1 MTPPGSPRAA
11 ADASGERPAAGTRT
25 TLADRVYARLKDELH
40 DFLLMA
46 GDRFNEIETAQRLG
60 VSRTPLREALFR
72 LRNEGFLEVESKA
85 GWSVRQIDFD
95 KLDELYDL
103 RVVLELAS
111 VERLCA
117 LAGAPPELIA
127 LREFWMVGP
136 TERARD
142 PLVVGQADEA
152 FHSAL
157 VMAAGNREISR
168 VHREVTERIRIVRRL
183 DFTHA
188 ERIEATYDEHSAI
201 LQAIGSREVHLAG
214 QRLRQHIE
222 HSRQAVHRITLHAL
236 QAARSRQARCMG

>member
-1 MTPPGSPRAA
+1 MTPPGPPRAA
-11 ADASGERPAAGTRT
+11 ADASGERPAAGTRS

-40 DFLLMA
+40 DFLLVA

-72 LRNEGFLEVESKA
+72 LRNEGFLDVESKA

-95 KLDELYDL
+95 QLDELYDL

-111 VERLCA
+111 VEQLCA
-117 LAGAPPELIA
+117 LADEPPELA
-127 LREFWMVGP
+127 TLREFWRAGP
-136 TERARD
+136 AARARD
-142 PLVVGQADEA
+142 PLIVGQADEA
-152 FHSAL
+152 FHGAL
-157 VMAAGNREISR
+157 VIAAGNREISR

-183 DFTHA
+183 DFTRA
-188 ERIEATYDEHSAI
+188 ERIEATYDEHGAI
-201 LQAIGSREVHLAG
+201 LEAIESREAVLAG

-236 QAARSRQARCMG
+236 QAARSRQGMRAG

>member
-1 MTPPGSPRAA
+1 MTPPGPTPAA
-11 ADASGERPAAGTRT
+11 ADASGERPFAGTRS

-40 DFLLMA
+40 DFLLIA
-46 GDRFNEIETAQRLG
+46 GDRFNEVETAHRLG

-103 RVVLELAS
+103 RVVLELVS

-117 LAGAPPELIA
+117 LADEPPELTA
-127 LREFWMVGP
+127 LRGFWLAGP
-136 TERARD
+136 TERAHD
-142 PLVVGQADEA
+142 PRVVGQADES
-152 FHSAL
+152 FHGAL
-157 VMAAGNREISR
+157 VSAAGNREIGR

-188 ERIEATYDEHSAI
+188 ERIEATYAEHASI
-201 LQAIGSREVHLAG
+201 LEAIGHREPALAG

-222 HSRQAVHRITLHAL
+222 QSRQAVHRITLHAL
-236 QAARSRQARCMG
+236 QAARSGQGLRTG